1 VRAAARERWVELV
14 RAMAAAERSGGATEY
29 ILHHQAFLSN
39 KAPHGIIDFSVINY
53 DTVFFSVLLAL
64 VFFGLF
70 WSVARKATTGVPG
83 KLQNFIEIIV
93 GWVDG
98 QVRDTFHGS
107 SRLIAPLALTIFC
120 WVFLFN
126 FMDLVPVDLLPAAA
140 RGAGFEHLK
149 VVPSTD
155 INATFGLS
163 LTVFILIIFYSLKMK
178 GVVGFISE
186 LTLQPFRAKN
196 VLVQGLLVPVNFVL
210 ESVTF
215 LARPISLSL
224 RLYGNLYA
232 GEMIFLLLAALT
244 LSHGLSSLA
253 TLGGWLGI
261 IGQFILGFVWTVFHI
276 LIITIQAFIFMVLT
290 IVYLSMAHEHH

>member
-1 VRAAARERWVELV
+1 MMLS
-14 RAMAAAERSGGATEY
+14 AAEKGGGATDY
-29 ILHHQAFLSN
+29 ILHHQTFLSN
-39 KAPHGIIDFSVINY
+39 KSPHGIVDFTVINY

-64 VFFGLF
+64 LFFGLF
-70 WSVARKATTGVPG
+70 WLVARKASSGVPG
-83 KLQNFIEIIV
+83 RLQNFIEMV
-93 GWVDG
+93 VEFVDT
-98 QVRDTFHGS
+98 QVRDTFHGT

-120 WVFLFN
+120 WVWLFN
-126 FMDLVPVDLLPAAA
+126 FMDLVPVDLLPAIAHN
-140 RGAGFEHLK
+140 AGLGHLK

-155 INATFGLS
+155 LNATFALS

-186 LTLQPFRAKN
+186 FTLQPFRAKN
-196 VLVQGLLVPVNFVL
+196 VLVQALLVPVNFIL

-215 LARPISLSL
+215 LARPVSLSL

-244 LSHGLSSLA
+244 LSRGLESLTSVRGWVGTA
-253 TLGGWLGI
+253 LGVVAQLA
-261 IGQFILGFVWTVFHI
+261 LGFIWAGFHV
-276 LIITIQAFIFMVLT
+276 LIITLQAFIFMVLT

>member
-1 VRAAARERWVELV
+1 
-14 RAMAAAERSGGATEY
+14 MAAEKAPGATEY
-29 ILHHQAFLSN
+29 ILHHQTFLSN
-39 KAPHGIIDFSVINY
+39 KTPHGIVDFTVINY
-53 DTVFFSVLLAL
+53 DTVFFSVLLAA

-70 WSVARKATTGVPG
+70 WLVARKATAGVPG
-83 KLQNFIEIIV
+83 KAQNFVELIV
-93 GWVDG
+93 SFVDT
-98 QVRDTFHGS
+98 QVRDTFHGT

-126 FMDLVPVDLLPAAA
+126 FMDLVPVDLLPWAA

-155 INATFGLS
+155 LNATFALS

-178 GVVGFISE
+178 GVVGFVSE

-196 VLVQGLLVPVNFVL
+196 VAVQALLVPVNLIL

-215 LARPISLSL
+215 LARPVSLSL

-244 LSHGLSSLA
+244 LSVGLGNL
-253 TLGGWLGI
+253 TTVGGVLGTVLGVI
-261 IGQFILGFVWTVFHI
+261 AQAFLGFVWAAFHI
-276 LIITIQAFIFMVLT
+276 LIITLQAFIFMVLT
-290 IVYLSMAHEHH
+290 IVYLAMAHEHH